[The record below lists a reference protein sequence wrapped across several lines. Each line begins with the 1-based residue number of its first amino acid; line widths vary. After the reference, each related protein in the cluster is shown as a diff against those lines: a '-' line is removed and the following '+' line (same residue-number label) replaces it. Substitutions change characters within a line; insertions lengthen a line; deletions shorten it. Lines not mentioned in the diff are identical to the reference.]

1 MPTFQ
6 PWSILFIVFLARSW
20 AVQFNIVDDGA
31 VADGVTD
38 NTQAILKTLARA
50 IAYDLPST
58 VMVPAGDFLTGALRI
73 PSNVTLHLARGAILR
88 ASDNASLYSGV
99 PSLTSDT
106 GRFDFPF
113 LLIDQAH
120 HVQLEGEGRIDAG
133 ANSPPGHLV
142 LEYRPATNMLMPT
155 EWTLPNCS
163 YFSCRPKLLVVRY
176 SQWISFRDLTMSN
189 SPLWTVTVVESEQ
202 ILFDNV
208 TITGDRRWPNN
219 DGIDLINARHVSIRN
234 SNISTGDDCIA
245 IVSHGPS
252 AMYNITVENMDLQS
266 TSAAIKVS
274 SFEDDAN
281 GEMRQI
287 TFRKIRITDS
297 NRGICVAPRWGA
309 SSLSDFL
316 FEDMTI
322 ETRYFGLDWW
332 GTGEPI
338 HITGLSKRVDQPWTG
353 VLRNFTLRN
362 IVARGEQG
370 AIIRGN
376 TSVLE
381 NLYLENISLKIAR
394 WSNVTEHPMLDYRPS
409 QEPETVKASVDG
421 LFARDIKGLSL
432 RSVTIEFEDPKQ
444 SYYGQCLNLADVT
457 QVVQQGVDCR
467 GAIPSSAGIPF
478 DAHPWMGF
486 AFFAVLSLMFEKNE
500 MH

>member
-1 MPTFQ
+1 M
-6 PWSILFIVFLARSW
+6 SIFHHCLILSIVFSARSR
-20 AVQFNIVDDGA
+20 AAEFNILDDGA
-31 VADGVTD
+31 VGDGFTD
-38 NTQAILKTLARA
+38 NTDAIRATLDRA
-50 IAYDLPST
+50 IQYDLPST
-58 VMVPAGDFLTGALRI
+58 VLIPAGDFLTGALRI
-73 PSNVTLHLARGAILR
+73 PSNVSLHLARDATLR
-88 ASDNASLYSGV
+88 ASDNASLYSCV

-106 GRFDFPF
+106 GPCDFPF
-113 LLIDQAH
+113 LLIDHAH
-120 HVQLEGEGRIDAG
+120 DVQFTGEGRIDAG

-142 LEYRPATNMLMPT
+142 REYQPSSNMLMPT
-155 EWTLPNCS
+155 EWVLPNCT

-176 SQWISFRDLTMSN
+176 SERISFTGITMSN

-219 DGIDLINARHVSIRN
+219 DGIDLINARHVVIRN

-252 AMYNITVENMDLQS
+252 PMYNITVENMDLQS

-274 SFEDDAN
+274 SFEANAN
-281 GEMRQI
+281 GDIYQV
-287 TFRKIRITDS
+287 TFRRIRITDS
-297 NRGICVAPRWGA
+297 NRGICVAPRWGS

-322 ETRYFGLDWW
+322 ETRFFGLDWW

-353 VLRNFTLRN
+353 ALRNFTLRN
-362 IVARGEQG
+362 IVAKGEQG

-376 TSVLE
+376 TSVLK

-394 WSNVTEHPMLDYRPS
+394 WSNVTAHPMHDYRPS
-409 QEPETVKASVDG
+409 QEPQMAWAPVDG
-421 LFARDIKGLSL
+421 LFAMDINGLSL
-432 RSVTIEFEDPKQ
+432 QNITIEFEDPKQ
-444 SYYGQCLNLADVT
+444 AYYGQCLNLTHVT
-457 QVVQQGVDCR
+457 QLTENDVACPGT
-467 GAIPSSAGIPF
+467 ALSSANIPLASYLKLEF
-478 DAHPWMGF
+478 VF
-486 AFFAVLSLMFEKNE
+486 SFVLLFLFE
-500 MH
+500 HA